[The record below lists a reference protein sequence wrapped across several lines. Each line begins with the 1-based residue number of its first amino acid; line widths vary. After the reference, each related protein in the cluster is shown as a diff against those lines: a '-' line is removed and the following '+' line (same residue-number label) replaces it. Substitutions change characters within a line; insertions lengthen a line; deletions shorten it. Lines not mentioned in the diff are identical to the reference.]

1 MAIRVREPGLL
12 STVQDTGRF
21 GEYALGMPPSGAMD
35 VFSYQVGNYLVG
47 NAEGAA
53 GLEITYFGPE
63 LEFTEAALIALTGAE
78 MPPKINGEEAPRW
91 EALEVAEGDVLTFDY
106 LRNGARSYLAVAG
119 GIEVPLFMHSR
130 STYTL
135 IGLGGHEGRAL
146 QEGDE
151 LETGE
156 SQDGESPNGGERV
169 GKRVD
174 EEHIPTYSSETEL
187 RVIIGLASYR
197 ITEESMEEFLST
209 TWSVTPDADRVGYR
223 YRGGELK
230 FVEREQPAGAG
241 SDPANVVDFGYPI
254 GSIQVPGGVEPI
266 VLMNDA
272 VTGGGY
278 ATIGT
283 VISAD
288 RDRLAQ
294 TKTNDKTRFR
304 SVELEE
310 ALEARKQRR
319 QQMEEITAC
328 AGIPL
333 GFSGR
338 KTFSK
343 LAERAESGS
352 RRLKRLKAAD
362 RRARRREGR
371 RHESRS
377 KLRHGGKLWALEDGL
392 RRGDDAIHLL
402 GQRRGR
408 LPRRRSAR
416 HAQDRRAGQGARG
429 GGRHPLWV

>member
-1 MAIRVREPGLL
+1 MAIIRVRQPGLL

-35 VFSYQVGNYLVG
+35 VFSYEVGNYLVG
-47 NAEGAA
+47 NQEGVA
-53 GLEITYFGPE
+53 GVEITYFGPE
-63 LEFTEAALIALTGAE
+63 LEFTEAALIALTGAQ
-78 MPPKINGEEAPRW
+78 MPPKINGEEAPMW
-91 EALEVAEGDVLTFDY
+91 EALEVGEGDVLSFEY
-106 LRNGARSYLAVAG
+106 LKRGARCYLAVAG
-119 GIEVPLFMHSR
+119 GIDVPLFMHSR

-151 LETGE
+151 LEVGE
-156 SQDGESPNGGERV
+156 APRKAEGQV

-174 EEHIPTYSSETEL
+174 EEHIPTYSDETEL

-209 TWSVTPDADRVGYR
+209 TWTVTPDADRVGYR
-223 YRGGELK
+223 YKGGELK

-283 VISAD
+283 VISVD
-288 RDRLAQ
+288 RGRLAQ

-304 SVELEE
+304 SVDLDE
-310 ALEARKQRR
+310 AL
-319 QQMEEITAC
+319 
-328 AGIPL
+328 
-333 GFSGR
+333 
-338 KTFSK
+338 
-343 LAERAESGS
+343 
-352 RRLKRLKAAD
+352 
-362 RRARRREGR
+362 RARNERREHMAEIKG
-371 RHESRS
+371 SL
-377 KLRHGGKLWALEDGL
+377 K
-392 RRGDDAIHLL
+392 
-402 GQRRGR
+402 
-408 LPRRRSAR
+408 
-416 HAQDRRAGQGARG
+416 
-429 GGRHPLWV
+429 

>member
-1 MAIRVREPGLL
+1 MAIRVRQPGLL
-12 STVQDTGRF
+12 TTVQDTGRF

-47 NAEGAA
+47 NEEGAA

-63 LEFTEAALIALTGAE
+63 LEFGEAAVIAITGAE
-78 MPPKINGEEAPRW
+78 MPPKINGEEAPAW
-91 EALEVAEGDVLTFDY
+91 EALRVEEGDTLSFDY
-106 LRNGARSYLAVAG
+106 LKSGARSYLAVAG
-119 GIEVPLFMHSR
+119 GIDVPVFMHSR

-151 LETGE
+151 LEIGE
-156 SQDGESPNGGERV
+156 PRNGSAEV

-174 EEHIPTYSSETEL
+174 EDHIPAYSSETEL

-197 ITEESMEEFLST
+197 LTEESMEEFLNT
-209 TWSVTPDADRVGYR
+209 TWTVTPDADRVGYR

-283 VISAD
+283 VISVD
-288 RDRLAQ
+288 RDKLAQ

-304 SVELEE
+304 SVDLDE
-310 ALEARKQRR
+310 ALEGRERRR
-319 QQMEEITAC
+319 QQMEEI
-328 AGIPL
+328 
-333 GFSGR
+333 R
-338 KTFSK
+338 Q
-343 LAERAESGS
+343 
-352 RRLKRLKAAD
+352 
-362 RRARRREGR
+362 
-371 RHESRS
+371 
-377 KLRHGGKLWALEDGL
+377 ALE
-392 RRGDDAIHLL
+392 
-402 GQRRGR
+402 
-408 LPRRRSAR
+408 
-416 HAQDRRAGQGARG
+416 
-429 GGRHPLWV
+429 

>member
-1 MAIRVREPGLL
+1 MAIRVKTPGLL
-12 STVQDTGRF
+12 TTVQDTGRF

-47 NAEGAA
+47 NEEGAA

-63 LEFTEAALIALTGAE
+63 LEFTEDAVIAVTGAE
-78 MPPKINGEEAPRW
+78 MPPKVNGEEAATW
-91 EALEVAEGDVLTFDY
+91 EAIQVKEGDVLSFDY
-106 LRNGARSYLAVAG
+106 LKNGARSYLAVAG
-119 GIEVPLFMHSR
+119 GIDAPLFMHSR

-151 LETGE
+151 LKLGE
-156 SQDGESPNGGERV
+156 ARNGESPV
-169 GKRVD
+169 GKKVAAAN
-174 EEHIPTYSSETEL
+174 IPTYTRETEL

-197 ITEESMEEFLST
+197 LTEESMNEFLNVEWT
-209 TWSVTPDADRVGYR
+209 VTPDADRVGYR
-223 YRGGELK
+223 YRGGELG

-294 TKTNDKTRFR
+294 SKTNDKTKFR
-304 SVELEE
+304 SIDLQE
-310 ALEARKQRR
+310 ALAAREDR
-319 QQMEEITAC
+319 
-328 AGIPL
+328 
-333 GFSGR
+333 R
-338 KTFSK
+338 KT
-343 LAERAESGS
+343 LAEIKETLA
-352 RRLKRLKAAD
+352 
-362 RRARRREGR
+362 
-371 RHESRS
+371 
-377 KLRHGGKLWALEDGL
+377 
-392 RRGDDAIHLL
+392 
-402 GQRRGR
+402 
-408 LPRRRSAR
+408 
-416 HAQDRRAGQGARG
+416 
-429 GGRHPLWV
+429 

>member
-1 MAIRVREPGLL
+1 MAIIRVRQPGLL

-35 VFSYQVGNYLVG
+35 VFSYEVGNYLVG
-47 NAEGAA
+47 NQEGVA
-53 GLEITYFGPE
+53 GVEITYFGPE
-63 LEFTEAALIALTGAE
+63 LEFTEAALIALTGAQ
-78 MPPKINGEEAPRW
+78 MPPKINGEEAPMW
-91 EALEVAEGDVLTFDY
+91 EALEVGEGDVLSFEY
-106 LRNGARSYLAVAG
+106 LKRGARCYLAVAG
-119 GIEVPLFMHSR
+119 GIDVPLFMHSR

-151 LETGE
+151 LEVGE
-156 SQDGESPNGGERV
+156 APRKAEGQV

-174 EEHIPTYSSETEL
+174 EEHIPTYSDETEL

-209 TWSVTPDADRVGYR
+209 TWTVTPDADRVGYR
-223 YRGGELK
+223 YKGGELK

-288 RDRLAQ
+288 RGRLAQ

-304 SVELEE
+304 SVDLEE
-310 ALEARKQRR
+310 ALEARKHRR
-319 QQMEEITAC
+319 QQLEEIRQA
-328 AGIPL
+328 L
-333 GFSGR
+333 G
-338 KTFSK
+338 
-343 LAERAESGS
+343 
-352 RRLKRLKAAD
+352 
-362 RRARRREGR
+362 
-371 RHESRS
+371 
-377 KLRHGGKLWALEDGL
+377 
-392 RRGDDAIHLL
+392 
-402 GQRRGR
+402 
-408 LPRRRSAR
+408 
-416 HAQDRRAGQGARG
+416 
-429 GGRHPLWV
+429 

>member
-1 MAIRVREPGLL
+1 MAIRVRQPGLL
-12 STVQDTGRF
+12 TTVQDTGRF

-47 NAEGAA
+47 NEEGVA

-63 LEFTEAALIALTGAE
+63 LEFTEGAVIAVTGAE
-78 MPPKINGEEAPRW
+78 MPPKINGEEAPTW
-91 EALEVAEGDVLTFDY
+91 EALEVGEGDVLSFDY
-106 LRNGARSYLAVAG
+106 LKNGARSYLAVAG
-119 GIEVPLFMHSR
+119 GIDVPLFMHSR

-151 LETGE
+151 LSIGE
-156 SQDGESPNGGERV
+156 SANGSGQV

-174 EEHIPTYSSETEL
+174 DDHIPAYSKETEL

-197 ITEESMEEFLST
+197 LTEDSMEEFLNT
-209 TWSVTPDADRVGYR
+209 TWTVTPDADRVGYR

-288 RDRLAQ
+288 RDKLAQ

-304 SVELEE
+304 SVDLEE
-310 ALEARKQRR
+310 ALAARDDRRKQ
-319 QQMEEITAC
+319 MAEI
-328 AGIPL
+328 
-333 GFSGR
+333 
-338 KTFSK
+338 K
-343 LAERAESGS
+343 E
-352 RRLKRLKAAD
+352 
-362 RRARRREGR
+362 
-371 RHESRS
+371 
-377 KLRHGGKLWALEDGL
+377 AL
-392 RRGDDAIHLL
+392 
-402 GQRRGR
+402 
-408 LPRRRSAR
+408 S
-416 HAQDRRAGQGARG
+416 
-429 GGRHPLWV
+429 

>member
-1 MAIRVREPGLL
+1 MAIRVKSPGLL
-12 STVQDTGRF
+12 TTVQDTGRF

-47 NAEGAA
+47 NEEGAA

-63 LEFTEAALIALTGAE
+63 LEFTDGAVIAVTGAE
-78 MPPKINGEEAPRW
+78 MPPKINGEEAPTW
-91 EALEVAEGDVLTFDY
+91 EALEVGEGDVLSFDY
-106 LRNGARSYLAVAG
+106 LKNGARSYLAVAG
-119 GIEVPLFMHSR
+119 GIDVPLFMHSR

-151 LETGE
+151 LSIGE
-156 SQDGESPNGGERV
+156 SANGSGQV
-169 GKRVD
+169 GKRVQD
-174 EEHIPTYSSETEL
+174 DHIPAYARETEL

-197 ITEESMEEFLST
+197 LTEESREEFLNT
-209 TWSVTPDADRVGYR
+209 TWTVTPDADRVGYR

-288 RDRLAQ
+288 RDKLAQ
-294 TKTNDKTRFR
+294 TKTNDKTTFR
-304 SVELEE
+304 SVELDE
-310 ALEARKQRR
+310 ALEARRERR
-319 QQMEEITAC
+319 EQMEEI
-328 AGIPL
+328 
-333 GFSGR
+333 R
-338 KTFSK
+338 Q
-343 LAERAESGS
+343 
-352 RRLKRLKAAD
+352 
-362 RRARRREGR
+362 
-371 RHESRS
+371 
-377 KLRHGGKLWALEDGL
+377 ALE
-392 RRGDDAIHLL
+392 
-402 GQRRGR
+402 
-408 LPRRRSAR
+408 
-416 HAQDRRAGQGARG
+416 
-429 GGRHPLWV
+429 